1 MAADAGD
8 SASGA
13 EQISAFMD
21 GELPIDEARQA
32 LLFALTVDGQR
43 YWDIYH
49 LIGDFLRDH
58 SAV

>member
-8 SASGA
+8 SAGCA

-32 LLFALTVDGQR
+32 LLSALTVEGQR
-43 YWDIYH
+43 CWDIYH
-49 LIGDFLRDH
+49 LIGDILRDH
-58 SAV
+58 SAG